1 MPFYALLLNSL
12 LACDESCPSC
22 AAPREGNKWVV
33 LKSTPTRPPGAV
45 PPCCSLE
52 VGRPRLPPPCARPCR
67 QPPLEGK
74 AVSSTCTSGCSPYS
88 CVAVL
93 LTFVQPANQFET
105 VLCPSK
111 NRLALGRVLTTVSH
125 GACLLLRRAH
135 PAGAPKPQ
143 QCGTTEWPEKSG
155 PTACRTGSLR
165 QHQCPVRG
173 RLCGRTRS
181 PRVRQGASQDAQ

>member
-1 MPFYALLLNSL
+1 MTRVAL
-12 LACDESCPSC
+12 P
-22 AAPREGNKWVV
+22 V
-33 LKSTPTRPPGAV
+33 LRPGKV
-45 PPCCSLE
+45 TSGLCSKA
-52 VGRPRLPPPCARPCR
+52 RPRDLQGQCHPAAVWKWAAHGCPLPCARPCH
-67 QPPLEGK
+67 QPPFEGK
-74 AVSSTCTSGCSPYS
+74 AISPTCTSGCSPYS

-93 LTFVQPANQFET
+93 LTFVQPANQFDT

-143 QCGTTEWPEKSG
+143 RCGTTEWPEKSG

-165 QHQCPVRG
+165 
-173 RLCGRTRS
+173 
-181 PRVRQGASQDAQ
+181 